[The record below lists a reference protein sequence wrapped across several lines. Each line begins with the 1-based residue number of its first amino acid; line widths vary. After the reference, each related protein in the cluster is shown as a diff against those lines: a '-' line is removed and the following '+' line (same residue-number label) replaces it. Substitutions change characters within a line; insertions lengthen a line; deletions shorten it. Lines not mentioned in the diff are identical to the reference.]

1 MKGVGKSLTYAPNV
15 MLSLIMNLCSVS
27 IATINAFK
35 DDIMHVNGD
44 KSEEERLTQRPYV
57 KVKVNGQMRS
67 FLYDTGASRTC
78 MKVSTFNKMFPN
90 GHPRQL
96 RTNSISPDLLDA
108 GGKSLGLCGVFYVPM
123 EILGRKFNHEIR
135 VLKHVTEDIIGID
148 LIHKQHLF
156 YDPINRDVF
165 FSQDHRNSVISI
177 MSEVF
182 MPAQTKKIIKVN
194 YNGQPNRNQAHVATI
209 YSNESKLIQGGPAL
223 VKIDDKNQCFIEIA
237 NCAPY
242 DMYLSRGSII
252 GMVEEENADRLQKLD
267 GKVVD
272 EFISQV
278 SQSEVKPPPG
288 FTQPTMTRLQIDQKA
303 NLNVPTE
310 FRERYIDILF
320 KYANC
325 ISTDKNDL
333 GRASNFFHR
342 IHLKDNSPVY
352 RKQFQI
358 PEAHTDFI
366 ENTLEEW
373 LKIGVVR
380 KSQSLYNSP
389 IFCVPKKTGQ
399 GLRIVQDFRELNN
412 HCHMDKYSMKE
423 INECIGDIGR
433 SHSTIF
439 TTLDL
444 TSGFWQMPLHPDD
457 AHTTAFTVPGKGQYE
472 WITSPMGLLGCPAS
486 FQRMMEMILD
496 KIKSVIVYIDDVLIH
511 SKTHDQMLDS
521 LEQVFQRLQK
531 YGIKINLDKCF
542 FGNTE
547 VSYLGFVLTPQGIA
561 PGKDKLKA
569 IRDASPPTDMKTVRS
584 FIGLCNFFR
593 THIKNF
599 ATISAPLT
607 RLTRKDSGYQGGPL
621 PKEAE
626 TAFHLLKK
634 QLISNPVVAYPRA
647 DRQYALIVDASTGS
661 ATEEGGLGAILTQID
676 SEGKFHVISY
686 GSRQLLK
693 HEKNYSPYLVEMQ
706 AAVWGMDFYATYLRG
721 KRFVLYTD
729 HKPLEK
735 LGHLHKKTL
744 NRLQIAMNEFD
755 FEIKYKKGVT
765 MPADYLSRIV
775 IAALNDATVSIDP
788 FTPDLHSLQAKD
800 PDLIKVQYFL
810 KNRKWPL
817 NTTKSEI
824 RRLLPITTS
833 FVNENNTIWVR
844 LIDHDYP
851 RTALFLPQIYRK
863 RVICNA
869 HGSILSGH
877 DALNKT
883 YIRITSSYFWPT
895 IKTDIQA
902 HLDSCLQCQQRK
914 KSLAKPLPLQ
924 TLPTV
929 DSPNYRIH
937 IDLFG
942 PLKTSEHG
950 NKMILC
956 ITDAFTKYAEVVA
969 IPDKSAETVA
979 NELMVQWFC
988 RFGTPIQ
995 IHSDNGKEF
1004 VNKLSKE
1011 LFNLL
1016 GIKHTTTTPAHPQCN
1031 AQVEVFNKTVAKYLA
1046 SFVDNSTLDWEQYIP
1061 ALMFSYN
1068 TSYHSTTHTTP
1079 YELLYGMKP
1088 RTPSLPAADIER
1100 KFYGES
1106 FASERLQIL
1115 QKARE
1120 IAKQNIEDS
1129 QAKYKT
1135 QHDKSAQPH
1144 DFSIGQQV
1152 WYSQTDFLNVN
1163 RKLAPKWLGPATI
1176 IEINESVAK
1185 LKLANN
1191 RHKTF
1196 NVKRLKH
1203 FFPDPTTD
1211 QLSTEDAD
1219 QLSTEDARQ
1228 TSTDADQF
1236 DASTFDALPNRPTTR
1251 AWAKLI
1257 KSDAASLLIEKDI
1270 WYKLNSIAHKLY
1282 HLNLSFQQLT
1292 AQEQQFWSSFQL
1304 RDIFEYLTGD
1314 PERPP
1319 DYQEYITVRSTPA
1332 PHHNQHQPGPQLQ
1345 AGGQPQQPP
1354 NQPPQEGTSGTA
1366 PKRGRPLGS
1375 KNKPKDAFSRLAHYA
1390 SKRITR
1396 ATSGSLL
1403 PKP

>member
-1 MKGVGKSLTYAPNV
+1 MSASGKLV
-15 MLSLIMNLCSVS
+15 E
-27 IATINAFK
+27 AT
-35 DDIMHVNGD
+35 
-44 KSEEERLTQRPYV
+44 LP
-57 KVKVNGQMRS
+57 
-67 FLYDTGASRTC
+67 
-78 MKVSTFNKMFPN
+78 
-90 GHPRQL
+90 
-96 RTNSISPDLLDA
+96 
-108 GGKSLGLCGVFYVPM
+108 
-123 EILGRKFNHEIR
+123 
-135 VLKHVTEDIIGID
+135 
-148 LIHKQHLF
+148 
-156 YDPINRDVF
+156 
-165 FSQDHRNSVISI
+165 FSQ
-177 MSEVF
+177 
-182 MPAQTKKIIKVN
+182 
-194 YNGQPNRNQAHVATI
+194 
-209 YSNESKLIQGGPAL
+209 
-223 VKIDDKNQCFIEIA
+223 
-237 NCAPY
+237 
-242 DMYLSRGSII
+242 
-252 GMVEEENADRLQKLD
+252 
-267 GKVVD
+267 
-272 EFISQV
+272 
-278 SQSEVKPPPG
+278 
-288 FTQPTMTRLQIDQKA
+288 
-303 NLNVPTE
+303 
-310 FRERYIDILF
+310 
-320 KYANC
+320 
-325 ISTDKNDL
+325 
-333 GRASNFFHR
+333 
-342 IHLKDNSPVY
+342 
-352 RKQFQI
+352 
-358 PEAHTDFI
+358 
-366 ENTLEEW
+366 
-373 LKIGVVR
+373 
-380 KSQSLYNSP
+380 
-389 IFCVPKKTGQ
+389 
-399 GLRIVQDFRELNN
+399 
-412 HCHMDKYSMKE
+412 
-423 INECIGDIGR
+423 
-433 SHSTIF
+433 
-439 TTLDL
+439 LDL

-521 LEQVFQRLQK
+521 LEQVFQRFQK

-569 IRDASPPTDMKTVRS
+569 IRDANPPTDMKTVRS

-693 HEKNYSPYLVEMQ
+693 HEKNYSPYLIEMQ

-765 MPADYLSRIV
+765 MPADYLSRNV

-788 FTPDLHSLQAKD
+788 FTPDLHALQAKD
-800 PDLIKVQYFL
+800 PDLVKIQYFL

-833 FVNENNTIWVR
+833 YVNENNTIWVR

-877 DALNKT
+877 DALTKT
-883 YIRITSSYFWPT
+883 YIRVSSSYFWPT
-895 IKTDIQA
+895 IKQDIQM

-942 PLKTSEHG
+942 PLKTSEKG

-969 IPDKSAETVA
+969 IPDKTAETVA
-979 NELMVQWFC
+979 NELMIQWFC

-1011 LFNLL
+1011 LFTLL

-1088 RTPSLPAADIER
+1088 RTPSLPAADIQR

-1120 IAKQNIEDS
+1120 IAKQNIESS
-1129 QAKYKT
+1129 QIKYKE
-1135 QHDKSAQPH
+1135 QHDKHAQNH

-1152 WYSQTDFLNVN
+1152 WYSQTDFLKVN
-1163 RKLAPKWLGPATI
+1163 RKLAPKWIGPAI
-1176 IEINESVAK
+1176 IVEINKSVAK

-1191 RHKTF
+1191 KHKTF

-1203 FFPDPTTD
+1203 FVQESFSDNTD
-1211 QLSTEDAD
+1211 INESTEDAD
-1219 QLSTEDARQ
+1219 AQ
-1228 TSTDADQF
+1228 TSQDADQLSQN
-1236 DASTFDALPNRPTTR
+1236 DAGPADAPTDAPKFERPRTR
-1251 AWAKLI
+1251 AWSKLI
-1257 KSDAASLLIEKDI
+1257 KTDAAAVLIEQQI
-1270 WYKLNSIAHKLY
+1270 EYKLNSIARKLY
-1282 HLNLSFQQLT
+1282 HFNFTFEQLT
-1292 AQEQQFWSSFQL
+1292 SQEQEFWSSFQL
-1304 RDIFEYLTGD
+1304 KDIFEWLTGD

-1319 DYQEYITVRSTPA
+1319 DYQEYITVRSQHAQRHQVQPA
-1332 PHHNQHQPGPQLQ
+1332 PAIPQPPIGEQPHPQQ
-1345 AGGQPQQPP
+1345 QQPP
-1354 NQPPQEGTSGTA
+1354 QQGTSGTT

-1375 KNKPKDAFSRLAHYA
+1375 KNKPKDPLSRLAHYA

>member
-1 MKGVGKSLTYAPNV
+1 

-35 DDIMHVNGD
+35 EDIMNINGD
-44 KSEEERLTQRPYV
+44 KTEEERLTQRPYV
-57 KVKVNGQMRS
+57 KVKVNGQIRS

-78 MKVSTFNKMFPN
+78 MKISTFNKMFPN

-96 RTNSISPDLLDA
+96 RTNAISPDLLDA
-108 GGKSLGLCGVFYVPM
+108 GGRSLGLCGVFYVPM

-165 FSQDHRNSVISI
+165 FSQDHRNSVMSV

-182 MPAQTKKIIKVN
+182 MPAQTKRIIKVN
-194 YNGQPNRNQAHVATI
+194 YHGNPNQNQVHVATI

-223 VKIDDKNQCFIEIA
+223 VKIDDKNQCYIEIA

-252 GMVEEENADRLQKLD
+252 GMVEEENKERLQKMD
-267 GKVVD
+267 GKIVD
-272 EFISQV
+272 EYISQI
-278 SQSEVKPPPG
+278 SHSDVKPPPG
-288 FTQPTMTRLQIDQKA
+288 FEKPSMTRLEINQRA

-310 FRERYIDILF
+310 YRERYIDMLH
-320 KYANC
+320 KYTTC

-342 IHLKDNSPVY
+342 IHLKDNAPVY

-380 KSQSLYNSP
+380 KSHSLYNSP

-399 GLRIVQDFRELNN
+399 GLRIVQDFRELNL
-412 HCHMDKYSMKE
+412 HCHTDKYSMKE
-423 INECIGDIGR
+423 INECIGEIGR
-433 SHSTIF
+433 SSSTIF

-486 FQRMMEMILD
+486 FQRMMELIMD
-496 KIKSVIVYIDDVLIH
+496 KIKNVIVYIDDVLVH
-511 SKTHDQMLDS
+511 SRTHDQMLDS
-521 LEQVFQRLQK
+521 LESVFQRLQK
-531 YGIKINLDKCF
+531 YGMKINLDKCF

-569 IRDASPPTDMKTVRS
+569 IRDAKPPTDMKTVRS

-626 TAFHLLKK
+626 IAFNLLKK
-634 QLISNPVVAYPRA
+634 QLTSNPVVAYPRA

-661 ATEEGGLGAILTQID
+661 ATEEGGLGAILTQVD
-676 SEGKFHVISY
+676 AEGKFHVISY

-765 MPADYLSRIV
+765 MPADYLSRNV

-800 PDLIKVQYFL
+800 PELIKIQYFL

-817 NTTKSEI
+817 NTSKSEI

-877 DALNKT
+877 DALTKT
-883 YIRITSSYFWPT
+883 YIRISSSYFWPT

-969 IPDKSAETVA
+969 IPDKTAETVA

-988 RFGTPIQ
+988 RFGTPVQ

-1011 LFNLL
+1011 LFTLL

-1046 SFVDNSTLDWEQYIP
+1046 SFVDNTTLDWEQYVP

-1120 IAKQNIEDS
+1120 IAKNNIEQS
-1129 QAKYKT
+1129 QTKYKA
-1135 QHDKSAQPH
+1135 QHDKNAQPH

-1163 RKLAPKWLGPATI
+1163 RKLAPKWLGPAI
-1176 IEINESVAK
+1176 IVEINESVAK
-1185 LKLANN
+1185 IKLSNN

-1203 FFPDPTTD
+1203 FFSDPISD
-1211 QLSTEDAD
+1211 QLSDDAD
-1219 QLSTEDARQ
+1219 DLSTDTNIDDSDQ
-1228 TSTDADQF
+1228 QF
-1236 DASTFDALPNRPTTR
+1236 DAKTFNALPNRPRTR

-1257 KSDAASLLIEKDI
+1257 KTDTAAVLIEKDI
-1270 WYKLNSIAHKLY
+1270 WSKLNNIAHKLY
-1282 HLNLSFQQLT
+1282 HLHLSFQQLT
-1292 AQEQQFWSSFQL
+1292 SEEQQFWSSFAL
-1304 RDIFEYLTGD
+1304 RDIFEWLTGD

-1319 DYQEYITVRSTPA
+1319 DYQEYITVRGNSTQLQADQLQQPA
-1332 PHHNQHQPGPQLQ
+1332 QPHVDGQPQPPQHQPPQT
-1345 AGGQPQQPP
+1345 
-1354 NQPPQEGTSGTA
+1354 GTSGSA

-1403 PKP
+1403 PNP

>member
-1 MKGVGKSLTYAPNV
+1 
-15 MLSLIMNLCSVS
+15 
-27 IATINAFK
+27 
-35 DDIMHVNGD
+35 
-44 KSEEERLTQRPYV
+44 
-57 KVKVNGQMRS
+57 
-67 FLYDTGASRTC
+67 
-78 MKVSTFNKMFPN
+78 
-90 GHPRQL
+90 
-96 RTNSISPDLLDA
+96 
-108 GGKSLGLCGVFYVPM
+108 
-123 EILGRKFNHEIR
+123 
-135 VLKHVTEDIIGID
+135 
-148 LIHKQHLF
+148 
-156 YDPINRDVF
+156 
-165 FSQDHRNSVISI
+165 
-177 MSEVF
+177 
-182 MPAQTKKIIKVN
+182 
-194 YNGQPNRNQAHVATI
+194 
-209 YSNESKLIQGGPAL
+209 
-223 VKIDDKNQCFIEIA
+223 
-237 NCAPY
+237 
-242 DMYLSRGSII
+242 
-252 GMVEEENADRLQKLD
+252 
-267 GKVVD
+267 
-272 EFISQV
+272 
-278 SQSEVKPPPG
+278 
-288 FTQPTMTRLQIDQKA
+288 
-303 NLNVPTE
+303 
-310 FRERYIDILF
+310 
-320 KYANC
+320 
-325 ISTDKNDL
+325 
-333 GRASNFFHR
+333 
-342 IHLKDNSPVY
+342 
-352 RKQFQI
+352 
-358 PEAHTDFI
+358 
-366 ENTLEEW
+366 
-373 LKIGVVR
+373 
-380 KSQSLYNSP
+380 
-389 IFCVPKKTGQ
+389 
-399 GLRIVQDFRELNN
+399 
-412 HCHMDKYSMKE
+412 MKE
-423 INECIGDIGR
+423 ISECIGDIGR
-433 SHSTIF
+433 AGSTIF

-457 AHTTAFTVPGKGQYE
+457 AHTTAFTIPGKGQYE

-496 KIKSVIVYIDDVLIH
+496 KIKNVIVYIDDVLIH
-511 SKTHDQMLDS
+511 SKTHDQHLES
-521 LEQVFQRLQK
+521 LEAVFQRLQK
-531 YGIKINLDKCF
+531 YGMKINLDKCF

-547 VSYLGFVLTPQGIA
+547 VSYLGFVLTPNGIA

-569 IRDASPPTDMKTVRS
+569 IRDATSPTDMKTVRS

-607 RLTRKDSGYQGGPL
+607 RLTRKDSGYKGGPL
-621 PKEAE
+621 PAEAE
-626 TAFHLLKK
+626 KAFNLLKR

-676 SEGKFHVISY
+676 EDGNFHVISY
-686 GSRQLLK
+686 GSRQLVK
-693 HEKNYSPYLVEMQ
+693 HEKNYSPYLAEMQ
-706 AAVWGMDFYATYLRG
+706 AAIWGMDFYATYLRG
-721 KRFVLYTD
+721 KRFILYTD

-735 LGHLHKKTL
+735 LGFLHKKTF

-765 MPADYLSRIV
+765 MPADYLSRNV
-775 IAALNDATVSIDP
+775 IAALNDETVSIDP

-800 PDLIKVQYFL
+800 PELIKIQYYL
-810 KNRKWPL
+810 ANNHKWPL

-844 LIDHDYP
+844 LLDHNYP

-877 DALNKT
+877 DALTKT
-883 YIRITSSYFWPT
+883 YIRISSSYFWPT
-895 IKTDIQA
+895 IKTDIQS

-969 IPDKSAETVA
+969 IPDKTAETVA
-979 NELMVQWFC
+979 NELMIQWFC

-1004 VNKLSKE
+1004 VNNLSKE
-1011 LFNLL
+1011 LFRLL

-1088 RTPSLPAADIER
+1088 RTPSLPATDIQR

-1120 IAKQNIEDS
+1120 IAKSHIEES
-1129 QAKYKT
+1129 QLKYKA
-1135 QHDKSAQPH
+1135 QHDKNAQPH

-1152 WYSQTDFLNVN
+1152 WYSQTDFLKVN
-1163 RKLAPKWLGPATI
+1163 KKLAPKWLGPATI
-1176 IEINESVAK
+1176 VEVNESVAK
-1185 LKLANN
+1185 IKLSNN

-1203 FFPDPTTD
+1203 FVPGELQEGLSHEADPID
-1211 QLSTEDAD
+1211 ADPASEDAPN
-1219 QLSTEDARQ
+1219 
-1228 TSTDADQF
+1228 
-1236 DASTFDALPNRPTTR
+1236 FDALSNPSRPRTR
-1251 AWAKLI
+1251 AWSKLI
-1257 KSDAASLLIEKDI
+1257 KTDAASALIEQDI
-1270 WYKLNSIAHKLY
+1270 WYKLNSIAYKLY
-1282 HLNLSFQQLT
+1282 HLNLTFKQLTPQEELFWKSFQQK
-1292 AQEQQFWSSFQL
+1292 
-1304 RDIFEYLTGD
+1304 DIFEWLTGD

-1319 DYQEYITVRSTPA
+1319 DYQEYITVRGAPRQQPNIQQPQPA
-1332 PHHNQHQPGPQLQ
+1332 APQPPAAQPHQQQPQPPQPPQPGPSE
-1345 AGGQPQQPP
+1345 P
-1354 NQPPQEGTSGTA
+1354 A

-1375 KNKPKDAFSRLAHYA
+1375 KNKPKDTFTRIAHYA

-1403 PKP
+1403 HNPWP

>member
-27 IATINAFK
+27 IATINALK
-35 DDIMHVNGD
+35 EDVMNVNGD
-44 KSEEERLTQRPYV
+44 KTEEKRLTQRPYV
-57 KVKVNGQMRS
+57 KVNLNGHTRN

-78 MKVSTFNKMFPN
+78 MRLDTFNKLYPS

-96 RTNSISPDLLDA
+96 FTNAISPDLLDA
-108 GGKSLGLCGVFYVPM
+108 GGNSLGLCGVFWVPM
-123 EILGRKFNHEIR
+123 TIMGRKFYHEVR
-135 VLKHVTEDIIGID
+135 VLKHLTEDIIGID

-156 YDPINRDVF
+156 YDPIKREVF
-165 FSQDHRNSVISI
+165 FSNDHSNSVISI
-177 MSEVF
+177 MSEVH
-182 MPAQTKKIIKVN
+182 MPALSKKIIKVN
-194 YNGQPNRNQAHVATI
+194 YHGKPNRNQVHVATI
-209 YSNESKLIQGGPAL
+209 YSEESKLIQGGPAL
-223 VKIDDKNQCFIEIA
+223 VEIDDKQTCCIEIA

-242 DMYLSRGSII
+242 DMYLPRGSII
-252 GMVEEENADRLQKLD
+252 GMVEEESKDHLQKLD
-267 GKVVD
+267 GKIVD
-272 EFISQV
+272 DFISQI
-278 SQSEVKPPPG
+278 SSSTTKPPPG
-288 FTQPTMTRLQIDQKA
+288 FNKPGLTRDEIEKRA
-303 NLNVPTE
+303 NLNVPAE
-310 FRERYIDILF
+310 YRAKYIDMLH
-320 KYANC
+320 KYTKC

-333 GRASNFFHR
+333 GRAKDFFHR
-342 IHLKDNSPVY
+342 IHLKDNAPVY

-366 ENTLEEW
+366 EDTLEEW
-373 LKIGVVR
+373 LKLGVVR
-380 KSQSLYNSP
+380 QSQSLYNSP

-412 HCHMDKYSMKE
+412 HCHIDKYSMKE
-423 INECIGDIGR
+423 INDCIGDIGR
-433 SHSTIF
+433 AGSTIF

-444 TSGFWQMPLHPDD
+444 TSGFWQMPLHPND
-457 AHTTAFTVPGKGQYE
+457 AHTTAFTVPGKGQFE
-472 WITSPMGLLGCPAS
+472 WVTSPMGLLGCPAS
-486 FQRMMEMILD
+486 FQRMMEMILQ
-496 KIKSVIVYIDDVLIH
+496 KIKNVIVYIDDVLIH
-511 SKTHDQMLDS
+511 SKTHDQMLESLDS
-521 LEQVFQRLQK
+521 VFLRLEK
-531 YGIKINLDKCF
+531 YGMKINLEKCF

-569 IRDASPPTDMKTVRS
+569 IRDAQPPTDMKTVRS
-584 FIGLCNFFR
+584 FVGLCNFFR

-599 ATISAPLT
+599 ATISQPLT
-607 RLTRKDSGYQGGPL
+607 KLTRKDSGYKGGPL
-621 PKEAE
+621 PADALK
-626 TAFHLLKK
+626 AFRILKQ

-661 ATEEGGLGAILTQID
+661 ATEEGGLGAILTQVD
-676 SEGKFHVISY
+676 NEGKFHVISY
-686 GSRQLLK
+686 GSRQLVK
-693 HEKNYSPYLVEMQ
+693 HEKNYSPYLAEMQ
-706 AAVWGMDFYATYLRG
+706 AAIWGMDFYAQYLRG
-721 KRFVLYTD
+721 KRFILYTD

-735 LGHLHKKTL
+735 LGHLHKKTF

-755 FEIKYKKGVT
+755 FEIKYKKGIT
-765 MPADYLSRIV
+765 MPADYLSRNV
-775 IAALNDATVSIDP
+775 IAVLNEQTVSIDP
-788 FTPDLHSLQAKD
+788 FTPDLQSLQAKD
-800 PDLIKVQYFL
+800 PDLIKIQYYL
-810 KNRKWPL
+810 ANNKKWPL
-817 NTTKSEI
+817 NTTKMEI
-824 RRLLPITTS
+824 KRLLPITTS

-877 DALNKT
+877 DALVKT
-883 YIRITSSYFWPT
+883 YIRISSSYFWPT
-895 IKTDIQA
+895 IKTDIQK
-902 HLDSCLQCQQRK
+902 HLDSCLQCQLRK

-942 PLKTSEHG
+942 PLKTSQND

-979 NELMVQWFC
+979 NELMIQWFC

-1011 LFNLL
+1011 LFKLL

-1079 YELLYGMKP
+1079 FELLYGMKP
-1088 RTPSLPAADIER
+1088 RTPSLPAADIQR

-1120 IAKQNIEDS
+1120 IAKAHIEES
-1129 QAKYKT
+1129 QLKYKA
-1135 QHDKSAQPH
+1135 QHDKNAQPH

-1176 IEINESVAK
+1176 IEVNDSVAK
-1185 LKLANN
+1185 IKLTNN
-1191 RHKTF
+1191 RVKTF

-1203 FFPDPTTD
+1203 FVPRESPESQQTP
-1211 QLSTEDAD
+1211 EDAD
-1219 QLSTEDARQ
+1219 PTSEDADPAPEE
-1228 TSTDADQF
+1228 T
-1236 DASTFDALPNRPTTR
+1236 PNFETLSNQQRPRTR
-1251 AWAKLI
+1251 AWSKLI
-1257 KSDAASLLIEKDI
+1257 KTDAASALIEQDI
-1270 WYKLNSIAHKLY
+1270 WYKLNDIAYKLY
-1282 HLNLSFQQLT
+1282 HLNLTFKQLT
-1292 AQEQQFWSSFQL
+1292 PQEELFWKSFEQK
-1304 RDIFEYLTGD
+1304 DIFEWLTGD

-1319 DYQEYITVRSTPA
+1319 DYQEYIRV
-1332 PHHNQHQPGPQLQ
+1332 Q
-1345 AGGQPQQPP
+1345 GQPQRQPVPHQQQAQPQPGGPPPQPIQPP
-1354 NQPPQEGTSGTA
+1354 PQPQAGGTA
-1366 PKRGRPLGS
+1366 PKRGRPVGS
-1375 KNKPKDAFSRLAHYA
+1375 KNKPKDPFTRIAHYA
-1390 SKRITR
+1390 SKRLTR
-1396 ATSGSLL
+1396 ASSGTLT
-1403 PKP
+1403 PKE